1 MIFAIDFD
9 GTLVEDNYPSIGK
22 PNIEMIK
29 YVKALKK
36 RGHEIILY
44 TCRNN
49 AALEEAVAWCNEQG
63 LKFDAVNTNL
73 ERVKALYGGDTRKV
87 FADYYIDD
95 KAISINEFNRF
106 VECGKHLLSTKF

>member
-22 PNIEMIK
+22 PRTEVIK

-36 RGHEIILY
+36 RGHELILY
-44 TCRNN
+44 TCRNKT
-49 AALEEAVAWCNEQG
+49 ALDEAVTWCNEQG
-63 LKFDAVNTNL
+63 LKFDAINENL
-73 ERVKALYGGDTRKV
+73 DRVKALYGGDTRKV
-87 FADYYIDD
+87 YADYYLDD
-95 KAISINEFNRF
+95 KAISINEFERF